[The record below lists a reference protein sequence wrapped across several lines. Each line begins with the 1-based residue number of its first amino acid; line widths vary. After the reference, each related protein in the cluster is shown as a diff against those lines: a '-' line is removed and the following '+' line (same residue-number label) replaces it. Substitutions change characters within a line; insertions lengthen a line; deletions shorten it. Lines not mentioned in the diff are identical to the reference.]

1 MILDGGGPG
10 PGRGGDDL
18 MLNLAKRRL
27 RLLLVVLRAQTP
39 SAKSK
44 IGSVLAAELCVQT
57 RIVESKQQQLQHR
70 HHQILP
76 IVETT
81 PELSDL
87 PELIVDTVPY
97 PAIQDLVKGGSADDD
112 GQCRLIPKA
121 DRKKIHEYLFR
132 EGVMVAKKDYN
143 LPKHTE
149 LDVKNLFVI
158 KACQSLTSRG
168 YLKTQF
174 SWQYYYYTLTPAGLD
189 YLREW
194 LHLPSEIVPATH
206 VKQQRSTAPP
216 RGMMG
221 GDDRRERR
229 GGDRGDR
236 DGYRRRD
243 KEGGAP
249 GEFKPEFRGGFGR
262 GRGGAPPAATQ

>member
-1 MILDGGGPG
+1 
-10 PGRGGDDL
+10 
-18 MLNLAKRRL
+18 
-27 RLLLVVLRAQTP
+27 
-39 SAKSK
+39 
-44 IGSVLAAELCVQT
+44 
-57 RIVESKQQQLQHR
+57 
-70 HHQILP
+70 
-76 IVETT
+76 
-81 PELSDL
+81 
-87 PELIVDTVPY
+87 
-97 PAIQDLVKGGSADDD
+97 
-112 GQCRLIPKA
+112 
-121 DRKKIHEYLFR
+121 
-132 EGVMVAKKDYN
+132 MVAKKDYN
-143 LPKHTE
+143 LPKHQE
-149 LDVKNLFVI
+149 LDVKNLYVI

-174 SWQYYYYTLTPAGLD
+174 SWQYYYYTLTPTGLE

-236 DGYRRRD
+236 EGYRRRD

-262 GRGGAPPAATQ
+262 GRGGPRGGDAPPAQTQ

>member
-1 MILDGGGPG
+1 M
-10 PGRGGDDL
+10 
-18 MLNLAKRRL
+18 
-27 RLLLVVLRAQTP
+27 
-39 SAKSK
+39 
-44 IGSVLAAELCVQT
+44 
-57 RIVESKQQQLQHR
+57 
-70 HHQILP
+70 
-76 IVETT
+76 
-81 PELSDL
+81 
-87 PELIVDTVPY
+87 
-97 PAIQDLVKGGSADDD
+97 LVKWNGLKSTRFHT
-112 GQCRLIPKA
+112 QPFKMLIPKA

-229 GGDRGDR
+229 GDRGDR

>member
-1 MILDGGGPG
+1 MMLDGGGPG

-27 RLLLVVLRAQTP
+27 RLLLSKA
-39 SAKSK
+39 SSSNFNIDIIKSCQ
-44 IGSVLAAELCVQT
+44 S
-57 RIVESKQQQLQHR
+57 SKR
-70 HHQILP
+70 HP
-76 IVETT
+76 F
-81 PELSDL
+81 LSDL

-97 PAIQDLVKGGSADDD
+97 PAIQDLVKGGSADDG

-229 GGDRGDR
+229 GDRGDR